1 MTLMA
6 KLTWRL
12 LSDNQ
17 SLWAQILTKKY
28 VRGELSIKKPRIKQ
42 GVSNSCR
49 GIMSSIDLL
58 NKGIKMTA
66 YNGREILFWR
76 DIWVGDTQLIN
87 LERKELTWVE
97 SFRRV

>member
-1 MTLMA
+1 
-6 KLTWRL
+6 
-12 LSDNQ
+12 
-17 SLWAQILTKKY
+17 
-28 VRGELSIKKPRIKQ
+28 
-42 GVSNSCR
+42 
-49 GIMSSIDLL
+49 MSSIDLL